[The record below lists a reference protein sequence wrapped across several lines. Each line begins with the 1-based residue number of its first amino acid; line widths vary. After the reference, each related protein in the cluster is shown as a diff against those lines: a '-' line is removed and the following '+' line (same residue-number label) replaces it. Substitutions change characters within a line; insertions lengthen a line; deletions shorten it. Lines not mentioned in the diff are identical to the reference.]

1 MEGSES
7 QGQRFR
13 SAGDGVIWGAL
24 LLQAEANLALSQSLL
39 RCTQSVFDKE
49 VTVDLEPDRLES
61 WYAARGDA
69 AIGCDIAE
77 HVTQQAQN
85 IIGPGE
91 QRGKCAIGSKRRVPS
106 VLELLKGEG
115 STPAANCKIIDDC
128 SGEGGRKPCIIQG
141 FGSSDVVPTSQGA
154 KAAAEAKE
162 VASVQT
168 AAVAKVAANV
178 EADVEVKAAAEAS
191 AAAGTQAS
199 AVEKA
204 VLESKA
210 IAGAKAAA
218 EAKTAAEGRRADT
231 PDSDG
236 PERCVEDHVERR
248 EQAPWTGGGRGKLSR
263 AHRRRDCKKG
273 TGAGSTE
280 GPEEGQEPS
289 PRSGSAKGK
298 PGLINTL
305 KQAGLD
311 SRGELQ
317 APLAHESGKD
327 SGAIGS
333 GHEGR
338 EVTGTSPTRVHGH
351 DPFVYGDLKKWL
363 DGLQADIDRAEIDC
377 AVWLEGNKDGPVL
390 SELASWL
397 RRVGKGGKA
406 RFTEVTVALQKEGY
420 GDLWLMLMTSDEAR
434 EACRQMVP

>member
-1 MEGSES
+1 VGPL
-7 QGQRFR
+7 
-13 SAGDGVIWGAL
+13 AGATA
-24 LLQAEANLALSQSLL
+24 AE
-39 RCTQSVFDKE
+39 
-49 VTVDLEPDRLES
+49 
-61 WYAARGDA
+61 
-69 AIGCDIAE
+69 
-77 HVTQQAQN
+77 
-85 IIGPGE
+85 
-91 QRGKCAIGSKRRVPS
+91 
-106 VLELLKGEG
+106 
-115 STPAANCKIIDDC
+115 
-128 SGEGGRKPCIIQG
+128 
-141 FGSSDVVPTSQGA
+141 A

-168 AAVAKVAANV
+168 AAVAKVVANV

-210 IAGAKAAA
+210 TAGAKAAA
-218 EAKTAAEGRRADT
+218 EAKTAAEGRGADS

-248 EQAPWTGGGRGKLSR
+248 EQAPWTGGGRAKLPK
-263 AHRRRDCKKG
+263 AQRRRDCKKG

-289 PRSGSAKGK
+289 PRSGSTKGK

-305 KQAGLD
+305 KQVGLD

-338 EVTGTSPTRVHGH
+338 EVTGTSPTRVRDH
-351 DPFVYGDLKKWL
+351 DPFVYGDLQKWL
-363 DGLQADIDRAEIDC
+363 DGLRADIDRLWEIDFD
-377 AVWLEGNKDGPVL
+377 VTFWKWLEGNKGGPVL
-390 SELASWL
+390 AELASWIRL
-397 RRVGKGGKA
+397 HLTRVRDGKDRKT
-406 RFTEVTVALQKEGY
+406 RFGEVCTALMQEGY
-420 GDLWLMLMTSDEAR
+420 GNLWLTLLNSEEAK
-434 EACRQMVP
+434 EAFRHKVP